1 MATPREDMYK
11 KSAEQLVAA
20 LRRRRFGAQFC
31 ATAQEAKEAVL
42 ALIPEGAS
50 VGWGGSETVNALGVK
65 QVLREKGQPL
75 FDRDSAPTRDAQLEA
90 MYASQLAD
98 VFLMSSNAITEDGCL
113 VNVDGLGNRVS
124 ALIFGPKKVIVVAGM
139 NKVTADLESAISRVR
154 HYAAPMNAQR
164 FPGESPCRRT
174 GRCADC
180 VSPDCIC
187 TNLVV
192 TRLSRVEGRIHV
204 ILVGEDLGM

>member
-50 VGWGGSETVNALGVK
+50 VGWGGSETVDALGVK
-65 QVLREKGQPL
+65 QTLREKGQPL
-75 FDRDSAPTRDAQLEA
+75 FDRDSAPTREAQVEA

-192 TRLSRVEGRIHV
+192 TRLSRVEERIHV

>member
-1 MATPREDMYK
+1 MYK

-31 ATAQEAKEAVL
+31 ATVQEAKEAVL

-65 QVLREKGQPL
+65 QTLREKGQPL
-75 FDRDSAPTRDAQLEA
+75 FDRDSAPTREAQVEA

-113 VNVDGLGNRVS
+113 VNVDGLGYRVS

>member
-31 ATAQEAKEAVL
+31 ATVQEAKEAVL

-65 QVLREKGQPL
+65 QTLREKGQPL
-75 FDRDSAPTRDAQLEA
+75 FDRDSAPTREAQVEA

-192 TRLSRVEGRIHV
+192 TRLSRVEERIHV

>member
-1 MATPREDMYK
+1 MYK

-31 ATAQEAKEAVL
+31 ATVQEAKEAVL

-65 QVLREKGQPL
+65 QTLREKGQPL
-75 FDRDSAPTRDAQLEA
+75 FDRDSAPTREAQVEA

-192 TRLSRVEGRIHV
+192 TRLSRVEERIHV

>member
-31 ATAQEAKEAVL
+31 ATVQEAKEAVL

-65 QVLREKGQPL
+65 QTLREKGQPL

-192 TRLSRVEGRIHV
+192 TRLSRVEERTHV
-204 ILVGEDLGM
+204 ILVGEDMGM

>member
-1 MATPREDMYK
+1 MYK

>member
-1 MATPREDMYK
+1 MYK

-31 ATAQEAKEAVL
+31 ATVQAAKEAVL

-192 TRLSRVEGRIHV
+192 TRLSRVEERIHV

>member
-65 QVLREKGQPL
+65 QTLREKGQPL
-75 FDRDSAPTRDAQLEA
+75 FDRDSAPTREAQVEA

-192 TRLSRVEGRIHV
+192 TRLSRVEERIHV

>member
-1 MATPREDMYK
+1 MYK

-50 VGWGGSETVNALGVK
+50 VGWGGSETVDALGVK
-65 QVLREKGQPL
+65 QALREKGQPL
-75 FDRDSAPTRDAQLEA
+75 FDRDSAPTREEQVEA

-124 ALIFGPKKVIVVAGM
+124 ALIFGPKKVVVVAGM

-192 TRLSRVEGRIHV
+192 TRLSRVEERIHV

>member
-1 MATPREDMYK
+1 MYK

-65 QVLREKGQPL
+65 QTLREKGQPL
-75 FDRDSAPTRDAQLEA
+75 FDRDSAPTREAQVEA

-192 TRLSRVEGRIHV
+192 TRLSRVEERIHV

>member
-65 QVLREKGQPL
+65 QALREKGQPL
-75 FDRDSAPTRDAQLEA
+75 FDRDSAPTREAQVEA

-192 TRLSRVEGRIHV
+192 TRLSRVEERIHV

>member
-1 MATPREDMYK
+1 MYK
-11 KSAEQLVAA
+11 KSAARLVDA
-20 LRRRRFGAQFC
+20 LRRRRFGAQYC
-31 ATAQEAKEAVL
+31 ATAQEAKDAVL

-50 VGWGGSETVNALGVK
+50 VGWGGSETVDALGVK
-65 QVLREKGQPL
+65 EVLREKGQPL
-75 FDRDSAPTRDAQLEA
+75 FDRESKATREEQVEV

-164 FPGESPCRRT
+164 FPGESPCRTT

-204 ILVGEDLGM
+204 ILVGEDMGM